1 MTYVEEQTIVPAV
14 IADKL
19 RSDRMFEAYVESTI
33 LDSLPL
39 YARREVEASL
49 DAYDENPNAPASRLG
64 AIVKKCQRQSATLVG
79 GGAVSDAE
87 DIVLDC
93 AEDACVEIMGVVSA
107 EA

>member
-1 MTYVEEQTIVPAV
+1 MIYVEDQTIAPAAI

-19 RSDRMFEAYVESTI
+19 IHDRMFEALVESTI

-93 AEDACVEIMGVVSA
+93 AEDACVEIMA
-107 EA
+107 DK